1 MQSDDRGSLPFLK
14 RAMYRIPNHGL
25 EFVPGFCLRNDGIPE
40 SMGRVP
46 AFRSLF
52 DGKYDLFRYVRRHN
66 KSLSLTQ

>member
-1 MQSDDRGSLPFLK
+1 
-14 RAMYRIPNHGL
+14 
-25 EFVPGFCLRNDGIPE
+25 
-40 SMGRVP
+40 MGRVP